1 MQIDNR
7 RPVYVPKIH
16 CLRPQSLRNSHLTQ
30 PSSIAYLNSAVNSTV
45 MNQPPGTNQTTFD
58 LNSTLTQHDS
68 QDLLNSTAE
77 QADLLTFVESFP
89 LNFPNF
95 RRPSPRPPMRSRQ
108 LSQISRL
115 DQIRQQNQTR
125 EQVSKTRFVAART
138 TTRKDGHSQLLETM
152 RRCRLSKPGKVNTA
166 ARLGGSCCQWRQTSS
181 FAFKE
186 RICGATCTLWC
197 GPFTRVDGGGPFSG
211 PYETSYHQ
219 QGHHI
224 NQ

>member
-58 LNSTLTQHDS
+58 LNSTLTPQDS

-186 RICGATCTLWC
+186 RICGATCTL
-197 GPFTRVDGGGPFSG
+197 
-211 PYETSYHQ
+211 
-219 QGHHI
+219 
-224 NQ
+224 